1 MADETLC
8 DLLSVEKFVEKYPS
22 FTKGQV
28 RAWIFSAG
36 SSIKAKDIGF
46 GSVIRRIGGRV
57 YLSERAF
64 ANWIDSLNQKAS
76 A

>member
-1 MADETLC
+1 MSEAIC

-57 YLSERAF
+57 YLSESAF
-64 ANWIDSLNQKAS
+64 ADWINMLNQKQAV
-76 A
+76 